1 MLVKGLIIKVNSDTF
16 TIKTDNDIFDTKA
29 RGKFRHDQIKPLVG
43 DYCLVDKDKKIVEKI
58 ENRRN
63 FLMRPSVANIDI
75 ALIVTSIKKPDIN
88 LTLLD
93 KLISIIT
100 INKIEPVIILT
111 KMDLLDESE
120 KKDIL
125 KIAKYYDSIGLKV
138 FENTEII
145 KIKKYLKNKIVT
157 VCGQTGAGKST
168 LINKINPELNLKT
181 DEISLALGRG
191 KHTTR
196 IVELF
201 PLDDF
206 YIVDTPGFSSID
218 INIYSEDDIKNSFIE
233 FKNSNCRF
241 KDCKHINEQ
250 DCEIK
255 EKVNNKEILIT
266 RYENYL
272 RFIKESKS

>member
-111 KMDLLDESE
+111 KMDLLNESE

-181 DEISLALGRG
+181 DEISNALGRG

-218 INIYSEDDIKNSFIE
+218 INIYSKDDIKSSFIE

-250 DCEIK
+250 NCEIK
-255 EKVNNKEILIT
+255 EKVNNGEILIT